1 MHPGNNKYG
10 MYYLKQMNKEY
21 EKANPI
27 RSTEANLRYC
37 TCIDA
42 FQLVILAQIKSGT
55 AKCPKNVIIEFMN
68 G

>member
-27 RSTEANLRYC
+27 RSTETNLRYC

-42 FQLVILAQIKSGT
+42 F
-55 AKCPKNVIIEFMN
+55 
-68 G
+68 